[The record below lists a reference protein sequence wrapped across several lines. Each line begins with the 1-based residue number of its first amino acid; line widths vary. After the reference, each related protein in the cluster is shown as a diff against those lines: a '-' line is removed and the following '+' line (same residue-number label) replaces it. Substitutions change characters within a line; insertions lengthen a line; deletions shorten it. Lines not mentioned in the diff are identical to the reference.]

1 MSRTERDIEIASSER
16 GVQLTT
22 TTTQVKAFETYNE
35 AISNRRREGRVKSAM
50 TLAEAPAFLGTM
62 IYAGITLLEVTNEQ
76 FLRGEGLDL
85 GKLIAGGV
93 VGAMGMI
100 LARDMGRNFNDAF
113 DAFDETDKLQA
124 ARNNEIRAYL
134 RDSSVQLSR
143 TLANTEL

>member
-1 MSRTERDIEIASSER
+1 MSRNVEITSSER
-16 GVQLTT
+16 GIQLTAVE
-22 TTTQVKAFETYNE
+22 TQVQTFETYGE
-35 AISNRRREGRVKSAM
+35 AISNRRRKGRIKSAI
-50 TLAEAPAFLGTM
+50 TLAEAPAFLGTT
-62 IYAGITLLEVTNEQ
+62 IYVGITLLEVMNEQ
-76 FLRGEGLDL
+76 FLRGEGLEL

-93 VGAMGMI
+93 VGATGMI

-134 RDSSVQLSR
+134 KNPSVQPPR